1 MGPPEKTLRQIMAGQ
16 IRALRKRR
24 GMTQQ
29 DLADRLSHYGARIDR
44 TAVAKVEAGA
54 TGGKDSRELGLAEM
68 FAFALALDV
77 APVHLLVPIDS
88 DEPIRLAPNLEASPY
103 ETRQWIRGFMPL
115 FQDPRPY
122 FTIVPESEFAAA
134 DGALAAWLQNAPIQV
149 TTEPEDES

>member
-1 MGPPEKTLRQIMAGQ
+1 MGPPLKTLRQTTAEQ
-16 IRALRKRR
+16 TRELRKRR

-29 DLADRLSHYGARIDR
+29 DLADRLNHLGAQIDR
-44 TAVAKVEAGA
+44 TAVAKIEAGN
-54 TGGKDSRELGLAEM
+54 RELALAEL

-103 ETRQWIRGFMPL
+103 ETRAWIRGAMPL
-115 FQDPRPY
+115 FQDPRAY
-122 FTIVPESEFAAA
+122 FSTVPTTEFEAA
-134 DGALAAWLQNAPIQV
+134 DGALADWLRTSPIQV